1 MKILW
6 ICNIMLPAI
15 AQTLGEEYS
24 VKEGWLTGILN
35 RLLAEEAK
43 GGSQIEDTAGKIELG
58 ICDRK

>member
-15 AQTLGEEYS
+15 AQALGEEYS

-43 GGSQIEDTAGKIELG
+43 VEARQKTQPGK
-58 ICDRK
+58 